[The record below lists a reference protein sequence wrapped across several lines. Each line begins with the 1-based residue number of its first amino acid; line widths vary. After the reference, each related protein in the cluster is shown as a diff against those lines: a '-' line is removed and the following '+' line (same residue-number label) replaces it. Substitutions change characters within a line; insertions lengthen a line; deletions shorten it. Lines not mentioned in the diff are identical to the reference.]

1 MFQYGKS
8 IGDILFDFEHSF
20 LEVPPILLSL
30 KRSPPAV
37 GMICMR
43 KNIFQDCFIILWGHN
58 QDVHK
63 KDLLDKRLA
72 IAMMPHKDLSP
83 DILSLIS
90 KLSEDSI
97 SEDSITE
104 KPWPDFTET
113 IEHDL
118 RRFRQREIDERM
130 DYEYMIRGS
139 RQRGSSREHQGWS

>member
-1 MFQYGKS
+1 
-8 IGDILFDFEHSF
+8 
-20 LEVPPILLSL
+20 
-30 KRSPPAV
+30 
-37 GMICMR
+37 MICMK
-43 KNIFQDCFIILWGHN
+43 KNIFQDFFVILWGHN

-97 SEDSITE
+97 SEDSINE

-118 RRFRQREIDERM
+118 RRFREREKDERM
-130 DYEYMIRGS
+130 DYEDMIRES
-139 RQRGSSREHQGWS
+139 FQRGNSIGSQGWS